1 MTLNLVELLVTGKV
15 ISLKHEKRVCN
26 YVVNDVYNK

>member
-1 MTLNLVELLVTGKV
+1 MTLNLVKLLVAGKV
-15 ISLKHEKRVCN
+15 ISLKHEKRVYN